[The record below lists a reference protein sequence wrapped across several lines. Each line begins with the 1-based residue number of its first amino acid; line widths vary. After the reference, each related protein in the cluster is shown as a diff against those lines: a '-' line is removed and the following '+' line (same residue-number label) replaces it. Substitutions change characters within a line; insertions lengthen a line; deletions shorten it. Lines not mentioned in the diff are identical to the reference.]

1 MLFLAP
7 RVILD
12 PRPCDGCSQPD
23 DTWLRHSLVQLRLL
37 VVAARVELLFSC
49 VGVWAWNL
57 ASMLEDMF
65 CCFGTVLFRMMP
77 SSGEDGGQRARK
89 HSTRREEC
97 IGFGG
102 AACACCPIA
111 ACFVA
116 LLQV

>member
-1 MLFLAP
+1 MLPL
-7 RVILD
+7 V
-12 PRPCDGCSQPD
+12 S
-23 DTWLRHSLVQLRLL
+23 VQLLL
-37 VVAARVELLFSC
+37 ARGCVNLLLLFSC
-49 VGVWAWNL
+49 VEVWVWNL
-57 ASMLEDMF
+57 ASMLEGMF